1 MINDMDS
8 RVKALKLV
16 ELSAKIEVRNEGNI
30 QYYNI
35 ANVENLTVSIQN
47 LVDNFRSILLE
58 NENMNQKI
66 IEEISKISKVIEKI
80 HNLLRMQTICNERI

>member
-1 MINDMDS
+1 MDS